1 MILIDSIIHACHT
14 WVQKGVTYYGR
25 PLAVNFID
33 GNMNQVVAFLEN
45 LPNGP
50 ASLPEMDEQLLE
62 WRKKV
67 LSLFTDSDAEM
78 DKVRYMMESMPRELQ
93 QEIIYLLN
101 KKQQQNA
108 VNRLREIDAYYEEL
122 KIHKGDLAYQVVRM
136 MAKQMKNIS
145 S

>member
-1 MILIDSIIHACHT
+1 MDWKAFYHTFKGKQLMVNVDLTDVTRKFIGEFPRCKTPQAKMILIDSIIHACHT

-62 WRKKV
+62 WRK
-67 LSLFTDSDAEM
+67 
-78 DKVRYMMESMPRELQ
+78 
-93 QEIIYLLN
+93 
-101 KKQQQNA
+101 
-108 VNRLREIDAYYEEL
+108 
-122 KIHKGDLAYQVVRM
+122 
-136 MAKQMKNIS
+136 
-145 S
+145 